1 MSLQSSSMT
10 FDFMQLKT
18 AIFLIVYDIFVMEFI
33 KIPCTAIG

>member
-18 AIFLIVYDIFVMEFI
+18 AIFLIVYDIWDS
-33 KIPCTAIG
+33 